1 MRAILMLV
9 MAIAEAIWTGDDW
22 SDSEAAKGGAV

>member
-22 SDSEAAKGGAV
+22 SGEEGKDVAV